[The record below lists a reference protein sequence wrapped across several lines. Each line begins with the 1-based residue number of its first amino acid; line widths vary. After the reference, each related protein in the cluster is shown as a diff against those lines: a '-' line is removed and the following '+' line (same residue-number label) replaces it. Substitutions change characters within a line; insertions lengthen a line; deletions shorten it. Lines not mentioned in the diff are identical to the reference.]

1 MQSRLAD
8 RMGHQL
14 DVNQLV
20 DFRYDNALSNDNLW
34 SSNNIMLVNKTSL
47 RSNLSCDYQRCLNAK
62 GFRISRTKDMWTIT
76 LVKLRVEMREHWK
89 LETIWEH
96 FWK

>member
-1 MQSRLAD
+1 
-8 RMGHQL
+8 MGHQL

-62 GFRISRTKDMWTIT
+62 GLRISRTKDMWTVT
-76 LVKLRVEMREHWK
+76 LVKLRVEMRETRDYLGTF
-89 LETIWEH
+89 LETVFKIS
-96 FWK
+96 FLI